1 MRPQARLPARAGSQ
15 AVMQAVWYEHKGP
28 AHDVLRHG
36 ELAAPEPGPGQVRVH
51 VMASAVSPD
60 DVWARSGAAGEEP
73 MRYPFVVPH
82 QDGAGWIDAVGEG
95 VPRDRIGERVWLF
108 MAQWQ
113 SPWGTAAQYCLVP
126 QERAVRLPAGVSLAE
141 GACVGM
147 PAITAHR
154 VVTACGGVAG
164 KRVLVRDGT
173 DAVGFYAVQM
183 ARRFGAAAVTA
194 LVQGED
200 GAARAGWAGADL
212 VIDRPGGGADLGG
225 EARYDHIIETDL
237 AANAEADARLL
248 ARGGAIVCH
257 GGRQCRGAEPPFRAL
272 QAKQGVLCTT
282 PAYTLSDGARRLA
295 VADVSR
301 MLEEGR
307 MKHQI
312 YTRLPLLD
320 TAFAHRLQESRSVV
334 GRILVEPWTH

>member
-1 MRPQARLPARAGSQ
+1 
-15 AVMQAVWYEHKGP
+15 MQAIWYERKG
-28 AHDVLRHG
+28 AAEEVLRHG
-36 ELAAPEPGPGQVRVH
+36 ELAAPQPGPGQVRVQ

-60 DVWARSGAAGEEP
+60 DVWARGGAPGEEA

-82 QDGAGWIDAVGEG
+82 QDGAGWIDEVGYG
-95 VPRDRIGERVWLF
+95 VPRGRIGERVWLF

-113 SPWGTAAQYCLVP
+113 SPWGTAAQYSLVP
-126 QERAVRLPAGVSLAE
+126 QERAVKLPPGITLAE

-164 KRVLVRDGT
+164 KHVLVRDGT

-183 ARRFGAAAVTA
+183 ARRFGAASVTA
-194 LVQGED
+194 LVEGEEQ
-200 GAARAGWAGADL
+200 AARAAWAGADL
-212 VIDRPGGGADLGG
+212 VIDRPADAPELTG
-225 EARYDHIIETDL
+225 EGRYDCIIETDL

-248 ARGGAIVCH
+248 ACGGAIVCY
-257 GGRQCRGAEPPFRAL
+257 GGRQCRNAHPPFGAL
-272 QAKQGVLCTT
+272 QAKHAILCTT
-282 PAYTLSDGARRLA
+282 PAYTLSEGARRLA

-307 MKHQI
+307 LKHQI
-312 YTRLPLLD
+312 YARLPLLD
-320 TAFAHRLQESRSVV
+320 TAFAHQLQEARSTV
-334 GRILVEPWTH
+334 GRILVEPWAR